1 MASAAYLYIFWGKD
15 MRKLLAILLI
25 ICMLATALVA
35 CNDKD
40 KDEGK
45 SNDGN
50 GTTSSDDISSDKN
63 QDNTDGNNAGN
74 NGENSDNSSNNDE
87 KTPIKDSEGLS
98 YELNEDEIGYTVVGI
113 GTYTYTELDIPTT
126 YNGLPVTSIDKFA
139 FRDCTKLTSITIPNS
154 VTSIGEDAFMSC
166 SRLSSI
172 IIPDSVTSIGNY
184 AFYSCTR
191 LTSIEIPNSV
201 TSIGR
206 TAFSGCS
213 KLTNV
218 TFENPNG
225 WMLISG
231 NSGEISISSG
241 DLSNKSTAA
250 EYLISTYFYY
260 PWKRS

>member
-63 QDNTDGNNAGN
+63 QDNTDGNNVGN

-98 YELNEDEIGYTVVGI
+98 YELNEDGIGYTVVGI

-126 YNGLPVTSIDKFA
+126 YNGLPVTSIGKFA

-154 VTSIGEDAFMSC
+154 VTSIGEDAFERC
-166 SRLSSI
+166 
-172 IIPDSVTSIGNY
+172 IGL
-184 AFYSCTR
+184 AS
-191 LTSIEIPNSV
+191 
-201 TSIGR
+201 
-206 TAFSGCS
+206 
-213 KLTNV
+213 V

-225 WMLISG
+225 WRWFSSSTDTSG
-231 NSGEISISSG
+231 TGISSS
-241 DLSNKSTAA
+241 DLSDTSTAA
-250 EYLISTYFYY
+250 KYLTDTYVGYY
-260 PWKRS
+260 WKRS